1 MSDRSADRAPADA
14 RAHVTRALELLWH
27 GRAPTG
33 RGPRP
38 GLTLDRIVEVA
49 IEIADGDGTAALSM
63 RRIARELG
71 VGTMTLYRYV
81 PDKQVLLALVLD
93 RVLAPAPGAG
103 APPDSWRETLSSDA
117 REGRA
122 LYLRHPWLL
131 EVNMAR
137 PVLGPGNVAGLE
149 RTMTGLADLPLS
161 SRDKLDLVTALDGFV
176 VGAVRQQI
184 FYERVSAESG
194 LDDEEFWG
202 AQLPF
207 MEPAMRSGDYPTMAA
222 LDTDAFQ
229 GTWEGTFEL
238 GLSCFLDGLELHVE
252 RQGRRR

>member
-1 MSDRSADRAPADA
+1 MTDRPTDRAPDDA
-14 RAHVTRALELLWH
+14 RAYVTRALELLWH
-27 GRAPTG
+27 GWAPAS

-49 IEIADGDGTAALSM
+49 TEVADGDGLDALSM

-93 RVLAPAPGAG
+93 RVLAPAAGAG
-103 APPDSWRETLSSDA
+103 APPASWRETLSSDA

-149 RTMTGLADLPLS
+149 RTLSGLADLPLS
-161 SRDKLDLVTALDGFV
+161 SRDKLNVVTALDGLV

-184 FYERVSAESG
+184 LYERVSAESG
-194 LDDEEFWG
+194 LGDEEFWE

-207 MEPAMRSGDYPTMAA
+207 MEPAMLSGDYPTMAA
-222 LDTDAFQ
+222 MGTDAFE
-229 GTWEGTFEL
+229 GTWEETFET
-238 GLSCFLDGLELHVE
+238 GLSCFLDGLELHVA
-252 RQGRRR
+252 RLGRRR